1 MDMFYFIALIVLLPF
16 IMTLAVPLA
25 YKLLKEKVGW
35 FAAAIAAIC
44 FVLIATLIPSVMEG
58 HNLAGSVSW
67 IPGLSVNIAFYADG
81 LAVLLGIIVSF
92 IGILIMSYSNKYL
105 SKDEDLVRY
114 YQYLLIFMGSMFGV
128 AFSDN
133 LIQLFIFWELT
144 SISSF
149 LLIGYYRKTKESI
162 YGATKALLITGGAGL
177 FMFVGF
183 MFLFSI
189 TGTYSIS
196 EMLTDPSAVTAVKNS
211 PLFTVTLILILIGAL
226 AKSAQ
231 GPFFIWLPNAMEAPT
246 PVSAFLHSATMV
258 KAGIFLVA
266 RFHPM
271 FSGTAD
277 WLILVAGIGLITMI
291 VAGFLALRQTD
302 LKAILAFSTIS
313 QLAYLMTMFGFTTYA
328 DPSIGVSAAV
338 FHLLNHASFKA
349 CLFLV
354 VGIVAH
360 ELHTRDIRKMGGLR
374 KEMPITF
381 IIMAVAAA
389 SMAGIPPL
397 NGYLS
402 KELFY
407 ESSVTMAEAL
417 GGGIAYLIPVLAV
430 IGGVLT
436 FAYSF
441 RLIIKVFLGPRTT
454 DPEVPKHVHDPSWV
468 MLAPPA
474 ILAVLI
480 VAIGLMPTPFIETL
494 VQPAVNAVA
503 PGIAHMHVALWHGI
517 TPALIMTIITFAL
530 GILVYMRYDQIAA
543 WQVRFSEK
551 HPRISLNY
559 IYNGMVNN
567 AFKFGSTFGRLL
579 QRGPPRGYLQI
590 MLAFIIFM
598 VLIPFGFAVMT
609 GMPIFS
615 GEMIFKVALSE
626 FILFILILLAAWG
639 ASVLPKY
646 VPMVLAASAC
656 GFFVSLL
663 YAYLKAPDLAM
674 TQLCVETLSTIMF
687 LVVIMKLRNKE
698 SVRPE
703 RKAVKVRNAV
713 IALGCASALFFML
726 MGADLVA
733 PFESFSHY
741 FMDKGIELTSGRN
754 IVNVIVVDFR
764 GYDTLGEISVLAI
777 AALAVYN
784 LIQSRLPKKKA
795 NGEGADDGE
804 ADTSLFEPNTK
815 PQGAFIPSCP
825 IPGAPS
831 GGNPTLGHVPC
842 DTDVPD
848 REVGEKNID
857 EAIKNMNREGGQ
869 L

>member
-1 MDMFYFIALIVLLPF
+1 MISLDSFYFIALIVLLPF
-16 IMTLAVPLA
+16 MITPAMPFI
-25 YKLLKEKVGW
+25 YKLMKEKIGW

-44 FVLIATLIPSVMEG
+44 FFLIASMIPSIADG
-58 HNLAGSVSW
+58 HNLSGTAAW
-67 IPGLSVNIAFYADG
+67 IPSLSVNFSFYADG
-81 LAVLLGIIVSF
+81 LAVLLGLIVSF
-92 IGILIMSYSNKYL
+92 IGILILSYSNKYL

-177 FMFVGF
+177 FMFIGF
-183 MFLFSI
+183 MCLFSM
-189 TGTYSIS
+189 TGTYGIS
-196 EMLTDPSAVTAVKNS
+196 EMLTSPEILSIVKDS
-211 PLFTVTLILILIGAL
+211 PLFTITLILILIGAF

-266 RFHPM
+266 RLHPM
-271 FSGTAD
+271 FSGTMD
-277 WLILVAGIGLITMI
+277 WFVLVSGVGLITMV
-291 VAGFLALRQTD
+291 VAGFLALKQTD

-313 QLAYLMTMFGFTTYA
+313 QLAYLMTMFGFTTFN
-328 DPSIGVSAAV
+328 DPALGVSAAV

-349 CLFLV
+349 CLFLL

-381 IIMAVAAA
+381 ILMIIAGC

-407 ESSVTMAEAL
+407 ESSFHMAETL
-417 GGGIAYLIPVLAV
+417 GGGIAYIIPILAV

-441 RLIIKVFLGPRTT
+441 RLILKIFMGKRTE
-454 DPEVPKHVHDPSWV
+454 DPDVPKHVHDPPWV
-468 MLAPPA
+468 LLAPPA

-480 VAIGLMPTPFIETL
+480 ILIGLVPTPFIDYL
-494 VQPAVNAVA
+494 VQPAIDAIA
-503 PGIAHMHVALWHGI
+503 PGAEHLHVSLWHGF
-517 TPALIMTIITFAL
+517 TPAFIMTLITFAI
-530 GILVYMRYDQIAA
+530 GILIYSKYDKIAA
-543 WQVRFSEK
+543 CQTRFNEK
-551 HPRISLNY
+551 YPMISLNY
-559 IYNGMVNN
+559 IYNGIVDN
-567 AFKFGSTFGRLL
+567 AYKFGSTFGKTL
-579 QRGPPRGYLQI
+579 QRGPPRRYILI
-590 MLAFIIFM
+590 MLTFIIFM
-598 VLIPFGFAVMT
+598 IFIPAAFAVLT
-609 GMPIFS
+609 GQPLFS
-615 GEMIFKVALSE
+615 KDLVFRIAASEMI
-626 FILFILILLAAWG
+626 LFVLILLTAWG
-639 ASVLPKY
+639 TAALPRYLSMILAS
-646 VPMVLAASAC
+646 SAL

-674 TQLCVETLSTIMF
+674 TQLCVETLATIMF
-687 LVVIMKLRNKE
+687 LIVILKLRTKKA
-698 SVRPE
+698 VRPE
-703 RKAVKVRNAV
+703 SSKSRIRSTIVA
-713 IALGCASALFFML
+713 IFCAAALFIML
-726 MGADLVA
+726 MGADLVV

-741 FMDKGIELTSGRN
+741 FIDKGIELTSGRN
-754 IVNVIVVDFR
+754 IVNMIVVDFR

-777 AALAVYN
+777 AALAIYN
-784 LIQSRLPKKKA
+784 LIQSRF
-795 NGEGADDGE
+795 
-804 ADTSLFEPNTK
+804 S
-815 PQGAFIPSCP
+815 
-825 IPGAPS
+825 
-831 GGNPTLGHVPC
+831 
-842 DTDVPD
+842 
-848 REVGEKNID
+848 KNESQTAENQIA
-857 EAIKNMNREGGQ
+857 EQEEQ
-869 L
+869 

>member
-1 MDMFYFIALIVLLPF
+1 MDTFYFIALIVLLPF
-16 IMTLAVPLA
+16 LMTLAVPLA

-35 FAAAIAAIC
+35 FAAAIAAVC
-44 FVLIATLIPSVMEG
+44 FVLIVSLIPSIAEG
-58 HNLAGSVSW
+58 HNLAGAVSW
-67 IPGLSVNIAFYADG
+67 IPGLSVHIAFYADG

-114 YQYLLIFMGSMFGV
+114 YQYLLIFMGSMLGV
-128 AFSDN
+128 AFSDS

-183 MFLFSI
+183 MFIYSI
-189 TGTYSIS
+189 TGTYGIS
-196 EMLTDPSAVTAVKNS
+196 EMLTDPAAVAAVKNS
-211 PLFTVTLILILIGAL
+211 PLFTVTLVLILIGAL

-266 RFHPM
+266 RLHPM
-271 FSGTAD
+271 FSGTTD
-277 WLILVAGIGLITMI
+277 WFVLVSCIGLITMI
-291 VAGFLALRQTD
+291 VAGLLALRQTD

-313 QLAYLMTMFGFTTYA
+313 QLAYLMAMFGFTTYA
-328 DPSIGVSAAV
+328 EPAVGVPAAV

-349 CLFLV
+349 CLFLL

-360 ELHTRDIRKMGGLR
+360 ELHTRDITKMGGLR
-374 KEMPITF
+374 KEMPVTF
-381 IIMAVAAA
+381 VLTVIAAA
-389 SMAGIPPL
+389 AMAGIPPL

-407 ESSVTMAEAL
+407 ESSVDMAHAL
-417 GGGIAYLIPVLAV
+417 GGGIAYLIPILAV
-430 IGGVLT
+430 VGGVLT

-441 RLIIKVFLGPRTT
+441 RLILKIFMGKRTK
-454 DPEVPKHVHDPSWV
+454 DPGVPKHVHDPSWV
-468 MLAPPA
+468 MLAPPV
-474 ILAVLI
+474 ILAALI
-480 VAIGLMPTPFIETL
+480 IAIGLVPDPFIEYL
-494 VQPAVNAVA
+494 VQPAVNAIA
-503 PGIAHMHVALWHGI
+503 PGAGHMHVSLWHGI
-517 TPALIMTIITFAL
+517 TPAFIMTIITFAL
-530 GILVYMRYDQIAA
+530 GILVYTQYDKIAL

-551 HPRISLNY
+551 YPQISLNY
-559 IYNGMVNN
+559 IYNGLVNN
-567 AFKFGSTFGRLL
+567 AFRFGSTFGRLL
-579 QRGPPRGYLQI
+579 QKGPPRGYLQI

-598 VLIPFGFAVMT
+598 VLIPLGFAIVM
-609 GMPIFS
+609 GMPVFS
-615 GEMIFKVALSE
+615 AGLIYKTALSE

-639 ASVLPKY
+639 ASFLPKY

-656 GFFVSLL
+656 GLFVSLL
-663 YAYLKAPDLAM
+663 YAYLKSPDLAM
-674 TQLCVETLSTIMF
+674 TQLCVETLSTIIF
-687 LVVIMKLRNKE
+687 LVVITKLRNKE

-703 RKAVKVRNAV
+703 RKIAKVRNV
-713 IALGCASALFFML
+713 FIALGCSIVLFFLL
-726 MGADLVA
+726 MGADLAA

-741 FMDKGIELTSGRN
+741 FIDKGVELTGGRN

-777 AALAVYN
+777 AALTVYN
-784 LIQSRLPKKKA
+784 LIQSRLPHNKINKNAADASLSELGA
-795 NGEGADDGE
+795 NR
-804 ADTSLFEPNTK
+804 
-815 PQGAFIPSCP
+815 QGHFIPSCP
-825 IPGAPS
+825 IPGAPT
-831 GGNPTLGHVPC
+831 GGNPTIGHVPC
-842 DTDVPD
+842 DAADPNSD
-848 REVGEKNID
+848 SGEQHID
-857 EAIKNMNREGGQ
+857 EAIQNMDPKGGRI
-869 L
+869 

>member
-1 MDMFYFIALIVLLPF
+1 MISLDSFYFIALIVLLPF
-16 IMTLAVPLA
+16 MITPAMPFI
-25 YKLLKEKVGW
+25 YKLMKEKIGW

-44 FVLIATLIPSVMEG
+44 FFLIASMIPSIADG
-58 HNLAGSVSW
+58 HNLSSTAAW
-67 IPGLSVNIAFYADG
+67 IPSLSVNFSFYADG
-81 LAVLLGIIVSF
+81 LAVLLGLIVSF
-92 IGILIMSYSNKYL
+92 IGILILSYSNKYL

-177 FMFVGF
+177 FMFIGF
-183 MFLFSI
+183 MCLFSM
-189 TGTYSIS
+189 TGTYGIS
-196 EMLTDPSAVTAVKNS
+196 EMLTSPEMLSIVKDS
-211 PLFTVTLILILIGAL
+211 PLFTITLILILIGAF

-266 RFHPM
+266 RLHPM
-271 FSGTAD
+271 FSGTMD
-277 WLILVAGIGLITMI
+277 WFVLVSGVGLITMV
-291 VAGFLALRQTD
+291 VAGFLALKQTD

-313 QLAYLMTMFGFTTYA
+313 QLAYLMTMFGFTTFN
-328 DPSIGVSAAV
+328 DPALGVSAAV

-349 CLFLV
+349 CLFLL

-381 IIMAVAAA
+381 ILMIIAGC

-407 ESSVTMAEAL
+407 ESSVHMAETL
-417 GGGIAYLIPVLAV
+417 GGGIAYIIPILAV

-441 RLIIKVFLGPRTT
+441 RLILKIFMGKRTE
-454 DPEVPKHVHDPSWV
+454 DPDVPKHVHDPPWV
-468 MLAPPA
+468 LLAPPA

-480 VAIGLMPTPFIETL
+480 ILIGLVPTPFIDYL
-494 VQPAVNAVA
+494 VQPAIDAIA
-503 PGIAHMHVALWHGI
+503 PGAEHLHVSLWHGF
-517 TPALIMTIITFAL
+517 TPAFIMTLITFAI
-530 GILVYMRYDQIAA
+530 GILIYSKYDKIAA
-543 WQVRFSEK
+543 CQTRFNEK
-551 HPRISLNY
+551 YPMISLNY
-559 IYNGMVNN
+559 IYNGIVDN
-567 AFKFGSTFGRLL
+567 AYKFGSTFGKTL
-579 QRGPPRGYLQI
+579 QRGPPRRYILI
-590 MLAFIIFM
+590 MLTFIIFM
-598 VLIPFGFAVMT
+598 IFIPAAFAVFT
-609 GMPIFS
+609 GQPLFS
-615 GEMIFKVALSE
+615 KDLVFRIAASEMI
-626 FILFILILLAAWG
+626 LFVLILLTAWG
-639 ASVLPKY
+639 TAALPRYLSMILAS
-646 VPMVLAASAC
+646 SAL

-674 TQLCVETLSTIMF
+674 TQLCVETLATIMF
-687 LVVIMKLRNKE
+687 LIVILKLRTKKA
-698 SVRPE
+698 VRPE
-703 RKAVKVRNAV
+703 SSKSRIRSTIVA
-713 IALGCASALFFML
+713 IFCAAALFIML
-726 MGADLVA
+726 MGADLVV

-741 FMDKGIELTSGRN
+741 FIDKGIELTSGRN
-754 IVNVIVVDFR
+754 IVNMIVVDFR

-777 AALAVYN
+777 AALAIYN
-784 LIQSRLPKKKA
+784 LIQSRF
-795 NGEGADDGE
+795 
-804 ADTSLFEPNTK
+804 S
-815 PQGAFIPSCP
+815 
-825 IPGAPS
+825 
-831 GGNPTLGHVPC
+831 
-842 DTDVPD
+842 
-848 REVGEKNID
+848 KNESQTAENQIA
-857 EAIKNMNREGGQ
+857 EQEEQ
-869 L
+869 

>member
-1 MDMFYFIALIVLLPF
+1 MNTLYFLAFIVFFPF
-16 IMTLAVPLA
+16 IMTPVVPLA
-25 YKLLKEKVGW
+25 HKLLKEKVGW
-35 FAAAIAAIC
+35 FAAAIAAVC
-44 FVLIATLIPSVMEG
+44 FVLIAALIPNVSEG
-58 HNLAGSVSW
+58 HHLAGAVSW

-81 LAVLLGIIVSF
+81 LSVLLGVIVSF
-92 IGILIMSYSNKYL
+92 IGILIMAYSNKYL
-105 SKDEDLVRY
+105 SKDEDLIRY
-114 YQYLLIFMGSMFGV
+114 YQYLLMFMGSMLGI

-183 MFLFSI
+183 MFIYSI
-189 TGTYSIS
+189 TGTYGIS
-196 EMLTDPSAVTAVKNS
+196 EMLTNPAAIAAVKNS
-211 PLFTVTLILILIGAL
+211 PLFTVTLVLVLIGAL
-226 AKSAQ
+226 SKSAQ

-266 RFHPM
+266 RLHPM
-271 FSGTAD
+271 FSGTVD
-277 WLILVAGIGLITMI
+277 WFVLVSCIGLVTMI

-313 QLAYLMTMFGFTTYA
+313 QLAYLMAMFGFTTYA
-328 DPSIGVSAAV
+328 EPTLGVPAAV
-338 FHLLNHASFKA
+338 FHLLNHAAFKA
-349 CLFLV
+349 CLFMLA
-354 VGIVAH
+354 GIVAH
-360 ELHTRDIRKMGGLR
+360 ELHTRDIRKAGGLR

-381 IIMAVAAA
+381 ILTVIAAA
-389 SMAGIPPL
+389 AMAGIPPL

-407 ESSVTMAEAL
+407 ESSVDMAHAL
-417 GGGIAYLIPVLAV
+417 GGGIAYIIPALAV

-441 RLIIKVFLGPRTT
+441 RLIIKIFMGKRTE
-454 DPEVPKHVHDPSWV
+454 DPDVPKRVHDPSPIL
-468 MLAPPA
+468 LAPPA
-474 ILAVLI
+474 LLAVLI
-480 VAIGLMPTPFIETL
+480 VAIGLVPTPFVDSL
-494 VQPAVNAVA
+494 VQPAVNAIA
-503 PGIAHMHVALWHGI
+503 PGAEHMHVYLWHGI
-517 TPALIMTIITFAL
+517 TPAFIMTIITFAL
-530 GILVYMRYDQIAA
+530 GILVYARYDQIAA
-543 WQVRFSEK
+543 WQVRFGER
-551 HPRISLNY
+551 HPKVSLNY

-567 AFKFGSTFGRLL
+567 AFRFGATFGRLL
-579 QRGPPRGYLQI
+579 QKGPPRGYLQI
-590 MLAFIIFM
+590 MLVFIIFM
-598 VLIPFGFAVMT
+598 VLIPFGFAIVT
-609 GMPIFS
+609 GLPIFS
-615 GEMIFKVALSE
+615 AGLIYRIALLD
-626 FILFILILLAAWG
+626 FILFILILFAAWG

-646 VPMVLAASAC
+646 VPMILAASAC

-687 LVVIMKLRNKE
+687 LVVITKLWNKE

-703 RKAVKVRNAV
+703 RKAVKIRNAV
-713 IALGCASALFFML
+713 IALCCSAVLFFML
-726 MGADLVA
+726 TGAGLMS
-733 PFESFSHY
+733 PFESISHY
-741 FMDKGIELTSGRN
+741 FMAGGYELTGGHN

-784 LIQSRLPKKKA
+784 LIQSRVSNK
-795 NGEGADDGE
+795 GDGTVAD
-804 ADTSLFEPNTK
+804 ASLFEPSTT
-815 PQGAFIPSCP
+815 PSGSFIPSCP

-831 GGNPTLGHVPC
+831 GGNPTIGYVPC
-842 DTDVPD
+842 DAAAPD
-848 REVGEKNID
+848 RDFGERNID
-857 EAIKNMNREGGQ
+857 EAIENMNQKEGQ
-869 L
+869 PWSR

>member
-1 MDMFYFIALIVLLPF
+1 MITPAMPF
-16 IMTLAVPLA
+16 I
-25 YKLLKEKVGW
+25 YKLMKEKIGW

-44 FVLIATLIPSVMEG
+44 FFLIASMIPSIADG
-58 HNLAGSVSW
+58 HNLSGTAAW
-67 IPGLSVNIAFYADG
+67 IPSLSVNFSFYADG
-81 LAVLLGIIVSF
+81 LAVLLGLIVSF
-92 IGILIMSYSNKYL
+92 IGILILSYSNKYL

-177 FMFVGF
+177 FMFIGF
-183 MFLFSI
+183 MCLFSM
-189 TGTYSIS
+189 TGTYGIS
-196 EMLTDPSAVTAVKNS
+196 EMLTSPEMLSIVKDS
-211 PLFTVTLILILIGAL
+211 PLFTITLILILIGAF

-266 RFHPM
+266 RLHPM
-271 FSGTAD
+271 FSGTMD
-277 WLILVAGIGLITMI
+277 WFVLVSGVGLITMV
-291 VAGFLALRQTD
+291 VAGFLALKQTD

-313 QLAYLMTMFGFTTYA
+313 QLAYLMTMFGFTTFN
-328 DPSIGVSAAV
+328 DPALGVSAAV

-349 CLFLV
+349 CLFLL

-381 IIMAVAAA
+381 ILMIIAGC

-407 ESSVTMAEAL
+407 ESSFHMAETL
-417 GGGIAYLIPVLAV
+417 GGGIAYIIPILAV

-441 RLIIKVFLGPRTT
+441 RLILKIFMGKRTE
-454 DPEVPKHVHDPSWV
+454 DPDVPKHVHDPPWV
-468 MLAPPA
+468 LLAPPA

-480 VAIGLMPTPFIETL
+480 ILIGLVPTPFIDYL
-494 VQPAVNAVA
+494 VQPAIDAIA
-503 PGIAHMHVALWHGI
+503 PGAEHLHVSLWHGF
-517 TPALIMTIITFAL
+517 TPAFIMTLITFAI
-530 GILVYMRYDQIAA
+530 GILIYSKYDKIAA
-543 WQVRFSEK
+543 CQTRFNEK
-551 HPRISLNY
+551 YPMISLNY
-559 IYNGMVNN
+559 IYNGIVDN
-567 AFKFGSTFGRLL
+567 AYKFGSTFGKTL
-579 QRGPPRGYLQI
+579 QRGPPRRYILI
-590 MLAFIIFM
+590 MLTFIIFM
-598 VLIPFGFAVMT
+598 IFIPAAFAVLT
-609 GMPIFS
+609 GQPLFS
-615 GEMIFKVALSE
+615 KDLVFRIAASEMI
-626 FILFILILLAAWG
+626 LFVLILLTAWG
-639 ASVLPKY
+639 TAALPRYLSMILAS
-646 VPMVLAASAC
+646 SAL

-674 TQLCVETLSTIMF
+674 TQLCVETLATIMF
-687 LVVIMKLRNKE
+687 LIVILKLRTKKA
-698 SVRPE
+698 VRPE
-703 RKAVKVRNAV
+703 SSKSRIRSTIVA
-713 IALGCASALFFML
+713 IFCAAALFIML
-726 MGADLVA
+726 MGADLVV

-741 FMDKGIELTSGRN
+741 FIDKGIELTSGRN
-754 IVNVIVVDFR
+754 IVNMIVVDFR

-777 AALAVYN
+777 AALAIYN
-784 LIQSRLPKKKA
+784 LIQSRF
-795 NGEGADDGE
+795 
-804 ADTSLFEPNTK
+804 S
-815 PQGAFIPSCP
+815 
-825 IPGAPS
+825 
-831 GGNPTLGHVPC
+831 
-842 DTDVPD
+842 
-848 REVGEKNID
+848 KNESQTAENQIA
-857 EAIKNMNREGGQ
+857 EQEEQ
-869 L
+869 